1 MIIEDVAF
9 IKKKEC
15 YAKGMIIPKNMK
27 NIIQPSRRENEDYEP
42 TKKEKRKYKWLSW
55 LVMKKMRIKTC
66 TSWTLYN
73 FTIIKLEKIQ
83 KSDNIKCWQGHGMT
97 KYGSQKVNL

>member
-42 TKKEKRKYKWLSW
+42 TKKEKRKYKWLS
-55 LVMKKMRIKTC
+55 
-66 TSWTLYN
+66 
-73 FTIIKLEKIQ
+73 
-83 KSDNIKCWQGHGMT
+83 
-97 KYGSQKVNL
+97 